1 MFYINN
7 MFNDCELKYMWKLA
21 LIVMDLQKII
31 TYLPNTK
38 PQTKKTINSA
48 LKNIT
53 SNYYFNYLHPYC
65 NTHDCEYY
73 VLIIRFHYFFID
85 LYFP

>member
-38 PQTKKTINSA
+38 PQTKKR
-48 LKNIT
+48 
-53 SNYYFNYLHPYC
+53 
-65 NTHDCEYY
+65 
-73 VLIIRFHYFFID
+73 LI
-85 LYFP
+85 LL